1 MESFCTE
8 YHVLP
13 FEGAALDQPAD
24 LIDVFNTIRCVRNEY
39 QWRKNQEQLAEA
51 KKLSHKGGK

>member
-8 YHVLP
+8 YHKLP

-24 LIDVFNTIRCVRNEY
+24 LIDVFNIIRGIRNEY
-39 QWRKNQEQLAEA
+39 QWRKNQQMMEEA
-51 KKLSHKGGK
+51 KRVGRTK